1 MLTCT
6 PTRALQP
13 PHPQSTTGTESANW
27 LYGVVRDIAANRS
40 DITVEQ
46 YVHTNFN
53 QRSLITCFAGS
64 QPDLPMVIIGAH
76 QDSINS
82 QNPSGGRSPGAD
94 DDGSGSITLLEAF
107 RVLIA
112 NNFYPVRPY
121 VSCPIRLSPR
131 AGQRGS

>member
-1 MLTCT
+1 
-6 PTRALQP
+6 
-13 PHPQSTTGTESANW
+13 
-27 LYGVVRDIAANRS
+27 
-40 DITVEQ
+40 
-46 YVHTNFN
+46 
-53 QRSLITCFAGS
+53 
-64 QPDLPMVIIGAH
+64 MVIIGAH